1 MKERVVVFGDAII
14 AIILTIM
21 VLELPI
27 QYAVSGEFSLS
38 RTCHLFYVKCTTYNF
53 TFFIK

>member
-27 QYAVSGEFSLS
+27 QYAVSGEFNLS
-38 RTCHLFYVKCTTYNF
+38 
-53 TFFIK
+53 

>member
-14 AIILTIM
+14 AIILTII

-27 QYAVSGEFSLS
+27 QYGH
-38 RTCHLFYVKCTTYNF
+38 TG
-53 TFFIK
+53 

>member
-14 AIILTIM
+14 AIILTII

-27 QYAVSGEFSLS
+27 QTAANGAVDLSLI
-38 RTCHLFYVKCTTYNF
+38 H
-53 TFFIK
+53 I

>member
-14 AIILTIM
+14 AIILTII

-27 QYAVSGEFSLS
+27 QTAANLSLI
-38 RTCHLFYVKCTTYNF
+38 H
-53 TFFIK
+53 I